1 MDQNGRARPPA
12 RGSDFDVD
20 LVSADTARGCET
32 VAEHGE
38 HVAVFR

>member
-1 MDQNGRARPPA
+1 MKTGARVAPA

-20 LVSADTARGCET
+20 LVSADSARGCET